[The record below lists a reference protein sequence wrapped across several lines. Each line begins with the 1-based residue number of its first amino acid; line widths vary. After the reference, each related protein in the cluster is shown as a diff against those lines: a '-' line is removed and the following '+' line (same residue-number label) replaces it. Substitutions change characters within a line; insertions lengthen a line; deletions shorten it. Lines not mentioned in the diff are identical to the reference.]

1 MIFFERISSFSN
13 LCFDLANQANWL
25 FSTSSTF
32 CCQLKIIM
40 KLTNIP
46 FSFAD
51 AILGELCA
59 LESHF
64 PSSSNTSTA
73 SSTASSNCTVLQ
85 KVVSKPKMPN
95 QADTNQQDD
104 LVAPVPA
111 PPPPL
116 MMSSQENI
124 QKYLCS
130 SSSAASSTVSAP
142 AEPQYITAESVRQN
156 KQNQQKRTESP
167 DNDSAFCDNTS
178 SNSGNSDDQLSS
190 QATGGVSKK
199 TENCKNQLNLKLNLK
214 SNSIGNVQLYFTFRQ
229 FCTLGDVVE
238 VDQNICHLK
247 VTPVSPF
254 LNICDLSVTHM

>member
-1 MIFFERISSFSN
+1 MLPIKN
-13 LCFDLANQANWL
+13 CLG
-25 FSTSSTF
+25 
-32 CCQLKIIM
+32 
-40 KLTNIP
+40 NIP
-46 FSFAD
+46 NSFAD

-73 SSTASSNCTVLQ
+73 SSTASSNVTVLQ
-85 KVVSKPKMPN
+85 KVVSKPKMPHP
-95 QADTNQQDD
+95 DTNNHQDD

-124 QKYLCS
+124 QKYL

-190 QATGGVSKK
+190 QATGGVNK
-199 TENCKNQLNLKLNLK
+199 KNQLNLNLNLK
-214 SNSIGNVQLYFTFRQ
+214 SNSIGNYSHT
-229 FCTLGDVVE
+229 
-238 VDQNICHLK
+238 I
-247 VTPVSPF
+247 
-254 LNICDLSVTHM
+254 